1 MIQIK
6 SFNPSD
12 NMNGG
17 KMSLIKYK
25 DKSNIYFSI
34 ARGYKQGGFNLGLDA
49 TDNSIRD
56 SLIFDP
62 EFLTNYEIG
71 LTSNNNNSNVN
82 YSAVLFYSKREDQQ
96 VLISKQVDPTD
107 PNTFSYLT
115 QNAAEGENFGLEL
128 SSNYFVSDNL
138 NLYAN
143 VGLLKTKIKNWESRP
158 DLENRSQ
165 AHAPERTYAV
175 GINLNLKNNF
185 YLKMDI
191 TGKSSFLLFRLT
203 Q

>member
-1 MIQIK
+1 M
-6 SFNPSD
+6 
-12 NMNGG
+12 
-17 KMSLIKYK
+17 
-25 DKSNIYFSI
+25 
-34 ARGYKQGGFNLGLDA
+34 
-49 TDNSIRD
+49 
-56 SLIFDP
+56 
-62 EFLTNYEIG
+62 
-71 LTSNNNNSNVN
+71 
-82 YSAVLFYSKREDQQ
+82 LFYSKREDQQ

-191 TGKSSFLLFRLT
+191 IGKSSFYYSDSHNNKSQSYQLANLLIGYSNKKFFVDIWVRNLFDEYYST
-203 Q
+203 RGFFFGNEAPNFQDTLYRRQGDPKNIGFSLRYNF

>member
-1 MIQIK
+1 M
-6 SFNPSD
+6 
-12 NMNGG
+12 
-17 KMSLIKYK
+17 
-25 DKSNIYFSI
+25 
-34 ARGYKQGGFNLGLDA
+34 
-49 TDNSIRD
+49 
-56 SLIFDP
+56 
-62 EFLTNYEIG
+62 
-71 LTSNNNNSNVN
+71 
-82 YSAVLFYSKREDQQ
+82 LFYSKREDQQ

-175 GINLNLKNNF
+175 GINLNLKNN
-185 YLKMDI
+185 YI
-191 TGKSSFLLFRLT
+191 FLR
-203 Q
+203 